1 MPDSAAAAESR
12 GPPRPGEESHG
23 AEARQQGEG
32 RADQAR
38 QGAGLDPETDQGKQ
52 IFLFDLRIFFLQ
64 LMLVCQV
71 DTLLREREE
80 SIDRQR
86 QLAAKTA
93 RLRRSLR

>member
-38 QGAGLDPETDQGKQ
+38 QGAGLDPEADQGKQ
-52 IFLFDLRIFFLQ
+52 MFFFNLRKFWLNLIL
-64 LMLVCQV
+64 QV

>member
-38 QGAGLDPETDQGKQ
+38 QGAGLDPEADQGKQ
-52 IFLFDLRIFFLQ
+52 MFFLN
-64 LMLVCQV
+64 LRKFWLNLILQV